1 MRKYPRRV
9 SFTVTLAVSCVS
21 SWLLWSGMPGM
32 LAQWTDLGVAGKG
45 TFTVTNLPISNFA
58 GWTATAN
65 ATPLAADFNAD
76 GKTDVAVTGAADFA
90 GWAAL
95 SNVRH
100 LIGDFN
106 GDGKADIALTGHAGW
121 TTLPVAFS
129 QSQ

>member
-1 MRKYPRRV
+1 
-9 SFTVTLAVSCVS
+9 
-21 SWLLWSGMPGM
+21 
-32 LAQWTDLGVAGKG
+32 VAFSNGNG
-45 TFTVTNLPISNFA
+45 TFNVTNQPI
-58 GWTATAN
+58 
-65 ATPLAADFNAD
+65 ADFASWASAFSAKPLTGDFDND
-76 GKTDVAVTGAADFA
+76 GKTDVALTGVSGWTTIPVAFSSGTGTFDVTNQPAADFA